1 MTATWNTLSGSA
13 MMADRNGG
21 ERMPFAMPMQNTCT
35 ATPASAS
42 IIETSVSTLVSLFAR
57 LIAVLS
63 LLLVIVVLVLSG
75 LTGRIDLVGL
85 IQTLDANAKQGV

>member
-21 ERMPFAMPMQNTCT
+21 ERMPFSMPMQNTCT

-57 LIAVLS
+57 LIAVL
-63 LLLVIVVLVLSG
+63 LLVIVVLVLSG

>member
-1 MTATWNTLSGSA
+1 MMATWNTLSGSA

-21 ERMPFAMPMQNTCT
+21 ERMPFFMQNPCT

-42 IIETSVSTLVSLFAR
+42 ITRTSVSTLVSLFAR

-63 LLLVIVVLVLSG
+63 LLLVVVVLVLSG

-85 IQTLDANAKQGV
+85 NTTLDANAKQGV